1 LNRCLR
7 PVTRTQVEDL
17 GADGAYE
24 TLSEGVGLRG
34 THRGLQHPSPFG
46 SKHLVEGCRVL
57 GVAVPDEEADA
68 IELIG
73 HPEVAR
79 LLGHPCR
86 IRLRVTPSMWMRR
99 DPTSMKNK
107 T

>member
-1 LNRCLR
+1 MRSVGVVVDLVLR
-7 PVTRTQVEDL
+7 QHLDQVSAAGNENQVEDL

-46 SKHLVEGCRVL
+46 SKNLVEGCRVL

-68 IELIG
+68 I
-73 HPEVAR
+73 
-79 LLGHPCR
+79 
-86 IRLRVTPSMWMRR
+86 
-99 DPTSMKNK
+99 
-107 T
+107 